1 MTYSVS
7 VDAGGAFFKWD
18 NLGYRGYAKSIGS
31 YGTWASRDQAA
42 AVHMESWKYGTSA
55 KPQTAR
61 PASNRLPTV
70 KVRKNVLILSASGIS
85 APAHIEIF
93 NAKGALVKRASTNG
107 NYDLFIPVKSKGL
120 YLYRV
125 KTGGG
130 VARGAGVVRKY
141 AVRKSK

>member
-7 VDAGGAFFKWD
+7 VEANGAFFTWE

-42 AVHMESWKYGTSA
+42 VAHMESWKYGTGA

-61 PASNRLPTV
+61 PVSNRLPSV
-70 KVRKNVLILSASGIS
+70 KVRKNVLILSASETS
-85 APAHIEIF
+85 APARIEIF
-93 NAKGALVKRASTNG
+93 NAKGALIKRASTNG
-107 NYDLFIPVKSKGL
+107 NYDLFIPVKSKAL

-125 KTGGG
+125 KTGGD
-130 VARGAGVVRKY
+130 VARGAVVVR
-141 AVRKSK
+141 